1 MKALCLLLIVVL
13 VNAAF
18 AQSEQDCPPNK
29 EFGSYG
35 DCPPSCLKNPPNF
48 CTMKLNYGCKCKKG
62 YVLTRYRDYKSDC
75 IKPEECP
82 DES

>member
-1 MKALCLLLIVVL
+1 MKALCLAFIVVL
-13 VNAAF
+13 VSAAF
-18 AQSEQDCPPNK
+18 AQSEHDCPPNK

-48 CTMKLNYGCKCKKG
+48 CTLKLNYGCKCKEG
-62 YVLTRYRDYKSDC
+62 YVLTRYQDYESDC

-82 DES
+82 DDS